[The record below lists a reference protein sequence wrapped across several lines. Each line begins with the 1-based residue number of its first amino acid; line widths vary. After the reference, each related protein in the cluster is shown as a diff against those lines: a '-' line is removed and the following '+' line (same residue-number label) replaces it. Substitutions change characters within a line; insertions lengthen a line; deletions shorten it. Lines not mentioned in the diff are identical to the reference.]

1 MDRHRIR
8 NSLLLL
14 LTAAIWGVAF
24 VAQRKGMDYV
34 GPFTFTSVRS
44 LIGCA
49 SLLPV
54 IPLVS
59 RMNRASGAPKAQPAD
74 RRTLLLGG
82 LCCGAL
88 LFVGSSL
95 QQVALQHT
103 TVGKAGFITALYIVI
118 VPVIG
123 LLRGKRCSLALWAGV
138 LLARAGLYRLCI
150 HEVFPVSFN
159 DVLLLIGAF
168 VFSLHIL
175 FVDHFVQKVD
185 GLRLSQAQSLVCGL
199 IAAIPMLLL
208 ESPRPDNLLAA
219 WLPIL
224 YAGALSSGVGYTLQ
238 IVAQRGMHPT
248 LVSLILSLESV
259 ISVLAGWALLN
270 QRLSARELI
279 GCALMFTAILLAQ
292 LPGRGAKKARSLSL
306 EGAP

>member
-14 LTAAIWGVAF
+14 LTATIWGVAF

-34 GPFTFTSVRS
+34 GPFTFTSARS
-44 LIGCA
+44 LIGSA

-54 IPLVS
+54 IPLIS
-59 RMNRASGAPKAQPAD
+59 RMNRTSNAPKAAPAD

-88 LFVGSSL
+88 LFLGTIL

-123 LLRGKRCSLALWAGV
+123 LLRGKRSSLALWAGV
-138 LLARAGLYRLCI
+138 LLALVGLYLLCI
-150 HEVFPVSFN
+150 TEALTVSFG

-175 FVDHFVQKVD
+175 AVDHFVQKAD
-185 GLRLSQAQSLVCGL
+185 GLRLSQIQSLVCGL
-199 IAAIPMLLL
+199 IALIPMLLF
-208 ESPRPDNLLAA
+208 ESPRLENLLAA

-224 YAGALSSGVGYTLQ
+224 YAGVLSSGVGYTLQ
-238 IVAQRGMHPT
+238 IVGQKGMHPT
-248 LVSLILSLESV
+248 LASLILSLESV

-279 GCALMFTAILLAQ
+279 GCALMFAAILLAQ
-292 LPGRGAKKARSLSL
+292 LPGRDAKKASPLPL
-306 EGAP
+306 EGTP